1 MNTTDLKRRFKKK
14 NWYLTKNELN
24 SLDVSD
30 YIIGKFLQNNTI
42 IKISSGLYRWKNL
55 ESSENEDLL
64 DIFQIEP
71 TSVLCLYSAMQFHH
85 LSSFISTKYYIA
97 IPREKWIRK
106 NLDNYPVVIKKWT
119 GLYFDLGI
127 DLIKIEGSTFRIY
140 NLEKTVCDCVRF
152 RNEIGLNTLKEILS
166 TYFNSKKNDIPRLML
181 YAEKLHIDKI
191 LKNFAGMIV

>member
-1 MNTTDLKRRFKKK
+1 MNILELKKRFKQNK
-14 NWYLTKNELN
+14 WYLTKNELN
-24 SLDVSD
+24 SLDISD
-30 YIIGKFLQNNTI
+30 YIINKFVQNNTI
-42 IKISSGLYRWKNL
+42 MKVSSGLFRWKNL

-71 TSVLCLYSAMQFHH
+71 TCVLCLYSAMQFYH

-106 NLDNYPVVIKKWT
+106 NLENYPVVIKKWT

-152 RNEIGLNTLKEILS
+152 RSEIGLNTLKEILS
-166 TYFNSKKNDIPRLML
+166 TYFNSKKKNIPRLML
-181 YAEKLHIDKI
+181 YAEKLRIDKI
-191 LKNFAGMIV
+191 LKNYAGMIN